1 MNLWLAVLLF
11 AGPIFVLMGV
21 LRNQKRI
28 AVIRSET
35 VELQVDEFGVR
46 RVLADGRTE
55 GVEWVEVTEVE
66 VLTSNSGPH
75 GPTGGVVIVSGD
87 ETHGCLV
94 PIDRLQDTADI
105 RQVDDSI
112 VGNRRRL
119 IGPAFTHGD
128 LECQLQIFHVIA
140 CDLV

>member
-1 MNLWLAVLLF
+1 MNLWLFVLVFL
-11 AGPIFVLMGV
+11 GPIFVLMGV
-21 LRNQKRI
+21 LRNTKRQ
-28 AVIRSET
+28 AVIRSQT

-75 GPTGGVVIVSGD
+75 GPSGGVVIVSGD

-94 PIDRLQDTADI
+94 PIDRLQDSGLAEALT
-105 RQVDDSI
+105 RLPGFDS
-112 VGNRRRL
+112 VQL
-119 IGPAFTHGD
+119 
-128 LECQLQIFHVIA
+128 LEA
-140 CDLV
+140 LVAKPPTRTVCWQRAG